1 MNDLPKNLMA
11 EWQTFAESFR
21 QTFQGPGN
29 SDYMT
34 SPPICCLHNNDLYCT
49 NYGWTKDTEIDV
61 FTLRLCRKLKP

>member
-34 SPPICCLHNNDLYCT
+34 
-49 NYGWTKDTEIDV
+49 
-61 FTLRLCRKLKP
+61 FTVQTMVGLKIPK